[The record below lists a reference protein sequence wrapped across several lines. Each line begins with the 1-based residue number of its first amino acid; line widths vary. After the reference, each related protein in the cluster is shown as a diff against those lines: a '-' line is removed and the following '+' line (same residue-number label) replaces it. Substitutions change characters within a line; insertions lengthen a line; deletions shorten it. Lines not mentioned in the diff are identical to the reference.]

1 MCQRHWR
8 ILHIQTSSWKK
19 HCVGLEILSFALSI
33 SALSLLSIFTKER
46 SWANQKPALSF
57 ITKEQLQWLACDS
70 SDSHSKSEWFARFSC
85 FWQFFPL
92 FMPIEWITSV
102 ALRSHFSSLF
112 FKDQRD
118 RFTNANFLKRATV
131 SKSNPSIFK
140 QEPLRSESVFR
151 SFDHKK
157 RAIHLKNWCS
167 NSQPCLCVNNHG
179 WEFAHQFLEQIARV
193 FLSERAKVWFTLFF
207 EQIPLL
213 LFFKEQREC
222 IDQGR
227 SFVMSD
233 RSNSLKSLFKKSKW
247 EKSDVSNL
255 LLA

>member
-19 HCVGLEILSFALSI
+19 HCVGLEICSFALSI

-70 SDSHSKSEWFARFSC
+70 SDSHTKNEWFARFSC

-118 RFTNANFLKRATV
+118 RFANANFLKRATV

-157 RAIHLKNWCS
+157 RAIRLKNQRAK
-167 NSQPCLCVNNHG
+167 SQPWFKHETNSK
-179 WEFAHQFLEQIARV
+179 
-193 FLSERAKVWFTLFF
+193 LSK
-207 EQIPLL
+207 
-213 LFFKEQREC
+213 
-222 IDQGR
+222 
-227 SFVMSD
+227 
-233 RSNSLKSLFKKSKW
+233 
-247 EKSDVSNL
+247 
-255 LLA
+255 